1 MIGIIVILA
10 ISWLLLHFIQ
20 KQSLSVLG
28 FWPLKKGMVQLV
40 IGFVLIILIRFLF
53 TFIESQLRAFEWT
66 LNPNFQLSLAAK
78 AFWYHLKSALTEE
91 LIYRGAALY
100 ILIQRIGDKK
110 ALWLSAIIFGVY
122 HWFSYDLFGS
132 GIVAMVYVLVITGL
146 SGYVWAYTYF
156 KTGSLMMP
164 LGFHLGSNFLLTF
177 YLPNQPYGELLY
189 SITDVA
195 VYNDWI
201 ELLIAFFPGLGP
213 SLLTLFCVKFMLKR
227 KLVPETNLLQH

>member
-1 MIGIIVILA
+1 M
-10 ISWLLLHFIQ
+10 
-20 KQSLSVLG
+20 
-28 FWPLKKGMVQLV
+28 
-40 IGFVLIILIRFLF
+40 
-53 TFIESQLRAFEWT
+53 
-66 LNPNFQLSLAAK
+66 
-78 AFWYHLKSALTEE
+78 
-91 LIYRGAALY
+91 
-100 ILIQRIGDKK
+100 
-110 ALWLSAIIFGVY
+110 SAIIFGVY

-164 LGFHLGSNFLLTF
+164 LGFHLGSNFFLTF

-189 SITDVA
+189 SITDVV

-227 KLVPETNLLQH
+227 KLVPETNLQQH